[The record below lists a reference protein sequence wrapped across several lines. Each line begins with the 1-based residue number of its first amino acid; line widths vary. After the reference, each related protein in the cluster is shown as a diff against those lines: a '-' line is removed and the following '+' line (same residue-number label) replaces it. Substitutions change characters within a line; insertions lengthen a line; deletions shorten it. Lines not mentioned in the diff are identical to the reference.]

1 MHGEARRRLIL
12 LPPRPLLP
20 APRAR
25 PWEEVLFQ
33 RDSSHTQ
40 RAVQV
45 DNHTFSPTHVCTNLK
60 TGVSTV
66 GQSAKGAFHVEG
78 QELPLIDKWPGI
90 ADCLGKDHGDK
101 CWRQWDV

>member
-1 MHGEARRRLIL
+1 
-12 LPPRPLLP
+12 
-20 APRAR
+20 
-25 PWEEVLFQ
+25 
-33 RDSSHTQ
+33 
-40 RAVQV
+40 
-45 DNHTFSPTHVCTNLK
+45 
-60 TGVSTV
+60 VSTV